1 MSHRLLSFVNFLKSR
16 VRRYRLL
23 ESVLFFTYTR
33 FTFTLRALQ
42 AKLINFLIRA
52 IRWVII
58 KKEISG
64 INILNNSTVLELA
77 DGRKFGWDI
86 SDRQS
91 LLGMG
96 LTGTWEHDDTEY
108 LKKVV
113 KRGDVAIDIGAN
125 YGFHTILFS
134 KLVGEK
140 GKVYSFEPLK
150 SMFGELQKNI
160 VLNSSQENTV
170 LANCALGGKLG
181 YAKIYVPTRMGH
193 GAAALVARGA
203 TVEQETVEI
212 ITLDSY
218 VSRMKIKKVDFIKC
232 DIEGSELLAFQGA
245 IKVLKKYHPTL
256 MFEVTR
262 GSSEAFGYTP
272 EILLDFL
279 GGFGYEFYYVAEAR
293 LLKIKPASIPY
304 FHGNCFA
311 FQK

>member
-1 MSHRLLSFVNFLKSR
+1 MSFIYYLKSR
-16 VRRYRLL
+16 VRRHRLL
-23 ESVLFFTYTR
+23 ESVLFFIYTR
-33 FTFTLRALQ
+33 FTFALRALQ
-42 AKLINFLIRA
+42 AKFINFLARA
-52 IRWVII
+52 IRRVII
-58 KKEISG
+58 KKEICG
-64 INILNNSTVLELA
+64 ICIVGDSTILELE
-77 DGRKFGWDI
+77 DGRKFYWDT

-96 LTGTWEHDDTEY
+96 LTGVWEHDDTEY

-113 KRGDVAIDIGAN
+113 NRGDVTIDIGAN

-134 KLVGEK
+134 KLVGER

-150 SMFGELQKNI
+150 SMFGELRKNI
-160 VLNSSQENTV
+160 ALNGSQENTV
-170 LANCALGGKLG
+170 LANCALGEKLG
-181 YAKIYVPTRMGH
+181 YAKIYVPKRMGR
-193 GAAALVARGA
+193 GAAALVARG
-203 TVEQETVEI
+203 TTIEQETVEI

-218 VSRMKIKKVDFIKC
+218 VNRMKIKKVDFIKC

-272 EILLDFL
+272 EILFDFL
-279 GGFGYEFYYVAEAR
+279 GGFGYEFYYVAGAR
-293 LLKIKPASIPY
+293 LLKIKPSSIPY

-311 FQK
+311 FSK

>member
-1 MSHRLLSFVNFLKSR
+1 MSLIYYLKSR
-16 VRRYRLL
+16 VRRYRIL
-23 ESVLFFTYTR
+23 EFVLFFIYTR
-33 FTFTLRALQ
+33 FTFTYRTIQ
-42 AKLINFLIRA
+42 AKFVNVLIKTIKKA
-52 IRWVII
+52 II
-58 KKEISG
+58 KKEICG
-64 INILNNSTVLELA
+64 IYIVGDSTILELE
-77 DGRKFGWDI
+77 DGRKFYWDTP
-86 SDRQS
+86 DRMS

-96 LTGTWEHDDTEY
+96 LTGVWEHDDTEY

-134 KLVGEK
+134 KLVGER

-160 VLNSSQENTV
+160 SLNSSQENTV
-170 LANCALGGKLG
+170 LANCALGEKLG
-181 YAKIYVPTRMGH
+181 YVKIYVPKIMGR
-193 GAAALVARGA
+193 GASALVARGT

-232 DIEGSELLAFQGA
+232 DIEGAELLAFQGT
-245 IKVLKKYHPTL
+245 IKVLKKYRPTL
-256 MFEVTR
+256 MFEITR

-311 FQK
+311 FPK